1 MNNKF
6 NTYIDDKSIIER
18 LLSYNWIVVKN
29 TWTDCPQNIYN
40 KIKQDTV
47 KDYFLGNNPKYNKK
61 NQKALRGN

>member
-1 MNNKF
+1 MNNQF

-18 LLSYNWIVVKN
+18 LLSYNWIVIKN
-29 TWTDCPQNIYN
+29 TWTDCPKNIYN

-61 NQKALRGN
+61 NQNALRGN